1 MPRLVGL
8 AQKKPGH
15 GKHRLYAEIYDS
27 DTSERISFGW
37 NHAGR
42 SDLISHYARNEKV
55 DGTCA
60 EAAAIIAAMSRYRTV
75 VGSTVLVARARRER
89 RGGPIVPGLARPC
102 EGCIRLLKDFKVK
115 EVIYTTDDPNHIGR
129 IIFDHEL
136 EVTQHSVTQKE
147 ARK

>member
-1 MPRLVGL
+1 MPRLVRL

-15 GKHRLYAEIYDS
+15 GKHRLYAEVYDS
-27 DTSERISFGW
+27 DTNERISFGW

-60 EAAAIIAAMSRYRTV
+60 EAAAIIAAISRYRTV

-89 RGGPIVPGLARPC
+89 RGGPVVPGLARPC
-102 EGCIRLLKDFKVK
+102 EGCVRLLKDFKVGK
-115 EVIYTTDDPNHIGR
+115 VFYTTDDPDDVGLM
-129 IIFDHEL
+129 IFH
-136 EVTQHSVTQKE
+136 KE
-147 ARK
+147 KEEKT